1 MFVRQSHSSNET
13 SLGLVIATICHLI
26 WGPGIKHTSYVEMEI
41 WDYWENYTFVKHEK
55 VNCAT
60 RIK

>member
-26 WGPGIKHTSYVEMEI
+26 WVPSIKHTSYVEMEI